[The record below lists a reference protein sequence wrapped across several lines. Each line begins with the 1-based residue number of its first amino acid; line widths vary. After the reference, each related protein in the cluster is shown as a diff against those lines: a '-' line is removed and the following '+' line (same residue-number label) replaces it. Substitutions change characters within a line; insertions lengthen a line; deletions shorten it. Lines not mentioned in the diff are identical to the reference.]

1 VQVTPL
7 IVIVAGLIL
16 ARWVA
21 QLWLERLN
29 QRHVRAHASAVPAA
43 FRDVMDDATY
53 AKSVQYTLANS
64 RFSQFE
70 ATFDL
75 LVLLAVL
82 FSGVLPRVFHQFNQ
96 QSVWTLA
103 AFLFV
108 VLTALS
114 LVSLP
119 LQWWD
124 QFRLEERF
132 GFNTTTQRTWW
143 LDRAKGLLLGAALGY
158 PLLVLVL
165 KCVEWAGNAWWLWAW
180 ATVLGFQ
187 LLMSVLAPVLIL
199 PLFNKLTP
207 LPEGSLRDRLLAL
220 AQKTNFRAAS
230 IQVMDGS
237 RRSKHSNAF
246 FTGFGRLRK
255 IVLFDTLIAQ
265 LAEPELEAVLAH
277 EIGHWR
283 KRHIPKM
290 LVLAAG
296 GMFAAFA
303 AIAWL
308 AQQDWFGGA
317 FGFPAGGL
325 APALLLFGLLAG
337 VVTFWFG
344 PLGHWLTR
352 RYEYEADAYAKEA
365 VGAAAPLVGA
375 LRKLNEK
382 NLSNLTPHPVY
393 SGFYYSHP
401 TLLERER
408 ALASA
413 RAETMQST
421 GRQE

>member
-1 VQVTPL
+1 MDFTS
-7 IVIVAGLIL
+7 VIPGVIAALIL
-16 ARWVA
+16 ARWLA
-21 QLWLERLN
+21 QLWLDHLN
-29 QRHVRAHASAVPAA
+29 QRHVRAHAAAVPEA
-43 FRDVMDDATY
+43 FRGVMDDATY

-70 ATFDL
+70 STFDA

-82 FSGVLPRVFHQFNQ
+82 FSGVLPWAL
-96 QSVWTLA
+96 QSFQTNFGHTAWALA
-103 AFLFV
+103 GFLFLV
-108 VLTALS
+108 FTALS
-114 LVSLP
+114 FVSLP

-132 GFNTTTQRTWW
+132 GFNTTTQATWW

-165 KCVEWAGNAWWLWAW
+165 KCFEWTGALWWLWAW
-180 ATVLGFQ
+180 AAMLAFQ
-187 LLMSVLAPVLIL
+187 LLISVLAPVLIL

-207 LPEGSLRDRLLAL
+207 LPDGPLRDRLLAL

-237 RRSKHSNAF
+237 RRSRHANAF

-255 IVLFDTLIAQ
+255 IVLFDTLITQ
-265 LAEPELEAVLAH
+265 LAELELEAVLAH

-290 LVLAAG
+290 LLLSAAG
-296 GMFAAFA
+296 LFAGFA

-308 AQQDWFGGA
+308 ARQAWFNAA
-317 FGFPAGGL
+317 FGLPADSI
-325 APALLLFGLLAG
+325 APTILLFGLLAG
-337 VVTFWFG
+337 VATFWFG

-352 RYEYEADAYAKEA
+352 RYEYEADAYAKEVMGEA
-365 VGAAAPLVGA
+365 QPLVAA

-393 SGFYYSHP
+393 SSFYYSHP

-408 ALASA
+408 ALNPA
-413 RAETMQST
+413 MK
-421 GRQE
+421 